1 MACSARSCSAS
12 TSPRSATTTCTAGMP
27 RAAMTSPRFCV
38 KEVSAHL
45 TLGGVPFGPVG
56 WAAMSS
62 LGPHL
67 PAGRRPCPPRV
78 VRSQDDSG
86 DQRTC
91 RISWC
96 PGASDSLSHLPLL
109 SVGPPEA
116 LTLLLCQPRLGRCPP
131 ACGVRSVLGPLPARS
146 PTFHIE
152 VLPASRPRRDCAARG
167 QGSLICPLRGP
178 SLPSLLI
185 CRGSGFHRG
194 QSLVLDLAVG
204 QSLHGHHVITFIGA
218 S

>member
-1 MACSARSCSAS
+1 MCSARSCNAS
-12 TSPRSATTTCTAGMP
+12 TSPRSATTTCIAGML
-27 RAAMTSPRFCV
+27 RAATTSPRFCV

-45 TLGGVPFGPVG
+45 TQAGIPFGPVG
-56 WAAMSS
+56 WAQVSS
-62 LGPHL
+62 LSPHL
-67 PAGRRPCPPRV
+67 PPGQRPCPPRV
-78 VRSQDDSG
+78 VRSWDDGG

-91 RISWC
+91 HISWC

-109 SVGPPEA
+109 SAGPPGA
-116 LTLLLCQPRLGRCPP
+116 LTLLLCQPHLGHCPP

-152 VLPASRPRRDCAARG
+152 VLPASRPCCDCAARG
-167 QGSLICPLRGP
+167 QGSLICPLWGP

-204 QSLHGHHVITFIGA
+204 QSLHGHHLITFIGA